1 MDTLEGLRKKIEGAE
16 DIKSVVKTMKA
27 VAASNIGQYETAVNA
42 LGDYFHTIAL
52 GVVAYFDAEGIEK
65 VQAKKVQKAK
75 IEKQICAIVFGSDQG
90 LVGSFNDSLSDYV
103 SQSLKGMQGIKEVW
117 AVGERIQLLVSDM
130 GFNVTKS
137 FSVPGS
143 VQAITP
149 LVGEML
155 IKSQERHGKYPVQEF
170 YIFHNQPKQG
180 SGYLPVVRRLLPLDE
195 KWRQEFAAI
204 SWPTKNLPQV
214 AGGFQPTIL
223 ALIREYLFM
232 SLFKAC
238 AESLASEN
246 ASRLAAMLRAE
257 KNIREML
264 EDLNNNYHRTRQASI
279 DEELFDVVSGFEA
292 LKGDSRQVNPGNNKL
307 TSGISEKDAVLRNE

>member
-1 MDTLEGLRKKIEGAE
+1 MDTLESLRKKIEGAE

-27 VAASNIGQYETAVNA
+27 VAASNVGQYETAVSA

-52 GVVAYFDAEGIEK
+52 GVVAYFNAERIETI
-65 VQAKKVQKAK
+65 QAKKVQKSK
-75 IEKQICAIVFGSDQG
+75 DEKLICAIVFGSDQG
-90 LVGSFNDSLSDYV
+90 LVGSFNDLLTDYV
-103 SQSLKGMQGIKEVW
+103 SLSLKTMQGKKEVW
-117 AVGERIQLLVSDM
+117 AVGERIQLLLSDI

-143 VQAITP
+143 VHAITP

-155 IKSQERHGKYPVQEF
+155 IKSQERHEQDRVQEF
-170 YIFHNQPKQG
+170 YIFHNQPKPG
-180 SGYLPVVRRLLPLDE
+180 AGYLPVVQRLLPLDE
-195 KWRQEFAAI
+195 KWRQEFANI

-214 AGGFQPTIL
+214 AGDVKPTL
-223 ALIREYLFM
+223 RALIREYLFM

-246 ASRLAAMLRAE
+246 ASRLAAMQRAE
-257 KNIREML
+257 KNIEEIL
-264 EDLNNNYHRTRQASI
+264 DDLNNNYHRTRQSSI

-292 LKGDSRQVNPGNNKL
+292 LKGDTRHENR
-307 TSGISEKDAVLRNE
+307 KDNYIA